1 MFDTFLSHAVLSK
14 ISFLVYKYPSYKKK
28 VYEVPAVQIPDSGI
42 RKMILH
48 MIQLEPELR
57 LSAENYLQDY
67 ANVVFP
73 NYFSPFLH
81 DFYCCWNPLHSD
93 TRVILCRTTFEYLVA
108 SYLL

>member
-1 MFDTFLSHAVLSK
+1 MFDTFFNHVVRNK
-14 ISFLVYKYPSYKKK
+14 ISFLIYKLF
-28 VYEVPAVQIPDSGI
+28 VVQIPDSGI

-81 DFYCCWNPLHSD
+81 NFYCCWNPLHSD
-93 TRVILCRTTFEYLVA
+93 TRVIFYYTI
-108 SYLL
+108 SNI